1 MAQCTAKSKRSGQQC
16 QQQAM
21 HDRNVCYMHGGKTPR
36 GFSLPQT
43 KTGRWS
49 KDLPTALAARYA
61 SMESDDTLLSLRD
74 DIRLSDALM
83 RANFA
88 KLATGESGEAWKLM
102 KKAVDALTDGLNRED
117 FPGMVKALR
126 EMRDVVDQRIA
137 HHAAEDEIRTGLEQ
151 RRKLIETEQKL
162 TLQGENAISV
172 EKLMLLITA
181 VGAIIRSNIHDAPT
195 LSKIQNEIG
204 LLISTPETA

>member
-1 MAQCTAKSKRSGQQC
+1 
-16 QQQAM
+16 
-21 HDRNVCYMHGGKTPR
+21 
-36 GFSLPQT
+36 LPQT
-43 KTGRWS
+43 KSGRWS
-49 KDLPTALAARYA
+49 KDLPTALAAKYA
-61 SMESDDTLLSLRD
+61 DMESDDTLLSLRD

-88 KLATGESGEAWKLM
+88 KLATGESGEAWLLM
-102 KKAVDALTDGLNRED
+102 RKGVDAFQLAIDREDLAGLN
-117 FPGMVKALR
+117 KAIR
-126 EMRDVVDQRIA
+126 DMRDVIDLRVA
-137 HHAAEDEIRTGLEQ
+137 HHAAENEIRTGLEQ

-195 LSKIQNEIG
+195 LSKIQNEIS